1 MKTESADAEQMKAKR
16 KESETALKALREA
29 EDKVS
34 TLESRRAELGR
45 KLDATDTDIA
55 EGRLTLDKAT
65 EQAAVS
71 GDESDLQRA
80 RDMLAT
86 AKRKRD
92 DIAEQIE
99 ALDRV
104 IERSKGEIEPALNAA
119 KSAHRAYW
127 MAVEAEAREKAKE
140 AAQLLLRAY
149 AAYRAHRG
157 IRDSSD
163 LKTFLN
169 GGGYSDGLLKEIGVV
184 QDAAH
189 DMSFGDGV
197 EQAEP
202 RSRYVNVY

>member
-1 MKTESADAEQMKAKR
+1 MKEKL
-16 KESETALKALREA
+16 KELERTQKALQEA
-29 EDKVS
+29 EGKVA

-45 KLDATDTDIA
+45 NLTAIDTDIA

-71 GDESDLQRA
+71 GDEADLQRA

-119 KSAHRAYW
+119 KGAHRAYW

-149 AAYRAHRG
+149 VAYRAHRG
-157 IRDSSD
+157 IRDSID
-163 LKTFLN
+163 LKQFLN
-169 GGGYSDGLLKEIGVV
+169 GGVYSDGLLKEIGVV
-184 QDAAH
+184 QDAVH
-189 DMSFGDGV
+189 DVSFGDGV